1 MPYKKRKVS
10 RKNCYK
16 VFNSKTKKIFSKCSS
31 LEKANKQL
39 RLLRALK
46 YNKNFVVRPRPKRQ
60 TQRQPQTKKTNK
72 FAVLSIH

>member
-31 LEKANKQL
+31 FEKANKQL
-39 RLLRALK
+39 RMLRALK

-60 TQRQPQTKKTNK
+60 PQTKKTNK
-72 FAVLSIH
+72 FVVLSIHSTNE